1 MTPITR
7 QDILA
12 HQAVVPWSTQ
22 HQVEQDLLLCR
33 AMVALFDDTFLSA
46 QIAMRGGTLL
56 HKVHLAPPSRYSE
69 DIDLVVVGTRPEE
82 HVRLAVRRVLAD
94 VLGTPKASVWDTI
107 KLALRNTVKPSRVL
121 RMTYSLPSIIEPGRM
136 LDIVVEANVTE
147 RKPHL
152 SVVEIPF
159 SFPFRDKPVQTRI
172 KGYDIHEM
180 LGTKLRAMFQRK
192 RGRDLFDLY
201 WALTKS
207 QSPIDPSGIIESFQ
221 HYMKQEGTKAGRAA
235 FVGILE
241 AHLKDRG
248 FCSDMEPL
256 LRHGIS
262 YDPQS
267 AGSFIKANLLSLL
280 PE

>member
-1 MTPITR
+1 MPITR
-7 QDILA
+7 QDVLA
-12 HQAVVPWSTQ
+12 HQAVVPWAAQ
-22 HQVEQDLLLCR
+22 YQVEQDLLLCR
-33 AMVALFDDTFLSA
+33 AMVALFDDTFLSS
-46 QIAMRGGTLL
+46 QVAMRGGTLL
-56 HKVHLAPPSRYSE
+56 HKVHLVPASRYSE

-82 HVRLAVRRVLAD
+82 HIRRAVRRVLAD
-94 VLGTPKASVWDTI
+94 VLGAPKASAWGTL
-107 KLALRNTVKPSRVL
+107 KLALRNAVQPSRVL

-136 LDIVVEANVTE
+136 LDIVIEANVTE
-147 RKPHL
+147 RKPHR

-159 SFPFRDKPVQTRI
+159 GFPFRGKSVQTRI

-180 LGTKLRAMFQRK
+180 LGTKMRAMFQRK

-207 QSPIDPSGIIESFQ
+207 TSPVDPSGIIESFQ
-221 HYMKQEGTKAGRAA
+221 HYMKQEGTKAGRAE

-256 LRHGIS
+256 LRSGIT

-267 AGSFIKANLLSLL
+267 AGSFIKAKLLSLL
-280 PE
+280 QE

>member
-12 HQAVVPWSTQ
+12 HQAVVPWAAQ
-22 HQVEQDLLLCR
+22 YQVEQDLLLCR
-33 AMVALFDDTFLSA
+33 AMVALFDDTFLSS
-46 QIAMRGGTLL
+46 QVAMRGGTLL
-56 HKVHLAPPSRYSE
+56 HKVHLAPASRYSE

-82 HVRLAVRRVLAD
+82 HIRRAVRRVLAD
-94 VLGTPKASVWDTI
+94 VLGAPKASAWGTL
-107 KLALRNTVKPSRVL
+107 KLALRNAVQPSRVL

-136 LDIVVEANVTE
+136 LDIVIEANVTE
-147 RKPHL
+147 RKPHR

-159 SFPFRDKPVQTRI
+159 GFPFRGKSVQTRI

-180 LGTKLRAMFQRK
+180 LGTKMRAMFQRK

-207 QSPIDPSGIIESFQ
+207 TSPVAPSGIIESFQ
-221 HYMKQEGTKAGRAA
+221 HYMKQEGTKAGRAE

-256 LRHGIS
+256 LRSGIT

-267 AGSFIKANLLSLL
+267 AGSYVKANLLSLL
-280 PE
+280 PQ

>member
-12 HQAVVPWSTQ
+12 HQAVVPWSAQ
-22 HQVEQDLLLCR
+22 YQVEQDLLLCR
-33 AMVALFDDTFLSA
+33 AMAALFDDDFLSS

-56 HKVHLAPPSRYSE
+56 HKVHLAPASRYSE
-69 DIDLVVVGTRPEE
+69 DIDLVVVGDRPED
-82 HVRLAVRRVLAD
+82 HVRLAIRRVLAN
-94 VLGTPKASVWDTI
+94 VLGTPKSSAWGTL
-107 KLALRNTVKPSRVL
+107 KLAIRNAFQPSRVL

-147 RKPHL
+147 RTPHL
-152 SVVEIPF
+152 AVVEIPF
-159 SFPFRDKPVQTRI
+159 SFPFRDKPIQTRI

-180 LGTKLRAMFQRK
+180 LGTKMRAMFQRK

-207 QSPIDPSGIIESFQ
+207 PIPVDPSAVIASFQ
-221 HYMKQEGTKAGRAA
+221 HYLKQEETTAGRAE
-235 FVGILE
+235 FVERLE
-241 AHLKDRG
+241 AHLQDRG

-256 LRHGIS
+256 LRHGIV
-262 YDPQS
+262 YEPQS
-267 AGSFIKANLLSLL
+267 AGSYVKANLLSLL

>member
-12 HQAVVPWSTQ
+12 HQAAVPWSTQ

-56 HKVHLAPPSRYSE
+56 HKVHLAPASRYSE

-82 HVRLAVRRVLAD
+82 HIRRAVRRILAD
-94 VLGTPKASVWDTI
+94 VLGTPKASAWDTL

-121 RMTYSLPSIIEPGRM
+121 RMTYSIPSIIEPGRM

-147 RKPHL
+147 RKPHR

-159 SFPFRDKPVQTRI
+159 SFPFRDKPVQTQI

-180 LGTKLRAMFQRK
+180 LGTKMRAMFQRK

-207 QSPIDPSGIIESFQ
+207 PSPVDPSAIIESFQ
-221 HYMKQEGTKAGRAA
+221 HYMKQEGTKAGRAE

-256 LRHGIS
+256 LRNGIT

-267 AGSFIKANLLSLL
+267 AGSYVKANLLSLL
-280 PE
+280 PA